1 MFCWAN
7 QLGER
12 LFIYSS
18 SKLKLGL
25 KDAVRHTLSDSPVP
39 TSSISSSKLK
49 RKHSEPKVAPAPS
62 PSSETEDD
70 SQGMYIH
77 HALLFINFLN
87 VIASPKKPF
96 AFRPPT
102 LLVPQKDQPLLSVI
116 SWSSFQTKGNS
127 QGMNPSPS

>member
-12 LFIYSS
+12 LFISSS

-77 HALLFINFLN
+77 HVIIIHQLLERH
-87 VIASPKKPF
+87 S
-96 AFRPPT
+96 
-102 LLVPQKDQPLLSVI
+102 
-116 SWSSFQTKGNS
+116 
-127 QGMNPSPS
+127 